1 MGWAGSQI
9 GLIIQSRNN
18 FRIWQVRSLP
28 YGIASRDPVQT
39 LRRGRLAAG
48 EPPSTRAQHQ
58 SLSEKSRVS
67 FVAGQNFRKRGC
79 AARVLFSSSELHRNA
94 GARDTCGVTLAT
106 WCCRRAYRL
115 RLLALSCSGA
125 APRCG
130 LRSRTRGLRLHT
142 HAHAV
147 QIDCCACS
155 LRAIDKTLP
164 ETVVS
169 GPWWPARR
177 RSPPGSKLKME
188 CAFAHLPLDVHN
200 VVDESDEISANSL
213 IALSRATRR
222 AKSRPASLTCWSGRS
237 RELLPAKPCLFLAVT
252 TS

>member
-1 MGWAGSQI
+1 MRAWHVQYGRAAGHPR
-9 GLIIQSRNN
+9 G
-18 FRIWQVRSLP
+18 
-28 YGIASRDPVQT
+28 
-39 LRRGRLAAG
+39 RRGTALLTLSR

-67 FVAGQNFRKRGC
+67 FVAGQNFRS
-79 AARVLFSSSELHRNA
+79 AAAPRVYSFHPVNCIGTRVRA
-94 GARDTCGVTLAT
+94 TRADHQDVHVTLAT

-200 VVDESDEISANSL
+200 MVDESDEISANSL